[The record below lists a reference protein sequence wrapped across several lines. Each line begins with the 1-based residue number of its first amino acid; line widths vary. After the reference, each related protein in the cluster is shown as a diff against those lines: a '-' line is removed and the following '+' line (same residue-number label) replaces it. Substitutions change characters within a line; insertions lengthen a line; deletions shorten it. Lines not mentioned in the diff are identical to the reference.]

1 MKFVQVQCSII
12 LWISLIL
19 ASCQSQDV
27 TTNAPEEIVEITT
40 NGEINVKLP
49 SLTIQTSSI
58 RVVDDVNVLQ
68 VNGIGSVQEVQL
80 ESETTETPE
89 DLASTTEGLE
99 IEETTILESSTSEA
113 SALATDEEETIRV
126 SDIAPEGVLT
136 TLAPSVPEITSLEN
150 VDPVATE
157 KNAHVD
163 EEEELATTVEPL
175 FNGDSTTIEADEGT
189 TSTPVQIN
197 AHLNDTANTAHSST
211 QTEIVEDESLEEA
224 VPEGEPI
231 EDEVSESIE
240 EPSNDLESDDSTSNE
255 EDTIPENLRPKF
267 PAAQPRAIGKIVP
280 SVQDFAERVR
290 NGKQLQEDGTTIQ
303 PEIDATTTS
312 TVADQELV
320 VITEQ
325 PAEIEIEATTSDPVV
340 IQEELEDV
348 TLSSA
353 SNDEEIE
360 VTPSNSESSIEET
373 EEVTQSSSDAN
384 DQEVEVTT
392 ISIEQS
398 IGEIEE
404 VTQTLNGVTD
414 EELEVTT
421 TNSELSIEES
431 EEISVNSDSP
441 IELTD
446 EVLPSTDAS
455 IEEPE
460 VTTTTSE
467 ALMELTQATTFR
479 ALVDQEVEIP
489 DLVEEGEEVSTEV
502 SDASEP
508 INDEPTIPDA
518 QPIVIEEEEEEEEPS
533 NPSPIEENLRPRI
546 TSQPAMIQFFTVG
559 EPFVLICEAESQTGD
574 EVKYSWT
581 RNGHFLRE
589 NDPVNQIYR
598 ESLTNGN
605 LLFISPKIRD
615 VGTYQCV
622 AETLAGKSFSQ
633 ASLLMVQREAEAI
646 ASRLVDNN
654 EVVLVDTRE
663 PRQERVFVVMPEEE

>member
-414 EELEVTT
+414 EELEV
-421 TNSELSIEES
+421 
-431 EEISVNSDSP
+431 
-441 IELTD
+441 
-446 EVLPSTDAS
+446 
-455 IEEPE
+455 
-460 VTTTTSE
+460 
-467 ALMELTQATTFR
+467 
-479 ALVDQEVEIP
+479 EIP